1 MLTYLLVGAKIDE
14 ETDEEYETDI
24 LYQSDEP
31 IKITQDL
38 RDMYHSY
45 DKLSV
50 YTQNRSC
57 TFYVVKEG

>member
-14 ETDEEYETDI
+14 ETGEEYETDM

-38 RDMYHSY
+38 RSMYHSY

-50 YTQNRSC
+50 YSLNRSC
-57 TFYVVKEG
+57 TFYVEED